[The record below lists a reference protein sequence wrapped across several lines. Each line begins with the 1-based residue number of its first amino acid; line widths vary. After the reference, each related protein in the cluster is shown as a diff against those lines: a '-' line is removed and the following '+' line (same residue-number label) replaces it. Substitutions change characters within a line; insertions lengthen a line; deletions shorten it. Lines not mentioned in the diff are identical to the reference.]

1 MQFENI
7 SIRCETSCTV
17 DITST
22 NLSHFLRFYDI
33 APKSMH
39 QRSRYVTCVLKY
51 IYRFD
56 NYGFICCLWQHV
68 PKETYNWT
76 LQMAKFYPHDINE
89 TNLTLTLTLN
99 PTNRNNSKTT
109 ERNSVRRL
117 TRP

>member
-1 MQFENI
+1 MCI
-7 SIRCETSCTV
+7 KI
-17 DITST
+17 
-22 NLSHFLRFYDI
+22 
-33 APKSMH
+33 
-39 QRSRYVTCVLKY
+39 Y

-56 NYGFICCLWQHV
+56 DYGFICCLWQHV

-76 LQMAKFYPHDINE
+76 LQMAKFCLHDINE
-89 TNLTLTLTLN
+89 TNLTLTLN